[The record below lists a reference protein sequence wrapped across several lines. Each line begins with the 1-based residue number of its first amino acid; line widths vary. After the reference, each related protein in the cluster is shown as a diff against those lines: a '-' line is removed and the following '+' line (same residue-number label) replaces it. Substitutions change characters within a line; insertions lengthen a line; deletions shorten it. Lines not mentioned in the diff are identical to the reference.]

1 MVFRFLSFT
10 GQEESGWQGHSGA
23 ATRASV
29 ESALHAAGDIETAE
43 IIVSML
49 GQYVILEGFVRGK
62 GDVERA
68 VEIAENVVG
77 RGYVRGRMLR
87 R

>member
-1 MVFRFLSFT
+1 MVHGFLSFT
-10 GQEESGWQGHSGA
+10 GHEESALQGHGGA

-29 ESALHAAGDIETAE
+29 ESALHAASDIDAAE
-43 IIVSML
+43 IIVTML
-49 GQYVILEGFVRGK
+49 GPYVILEGFVRGK

-68 VEIAENVVG
+68 IEIAENVVG
-77 RGYVRGRMLR
+77 HGYVRSRLLR